1 GKKMAMIRFWRTV
14 VVIVSLGCPLSF
26 LCASTD
32 SGAVAIWRCPLQS
45 TRVNGGYINSYW
57 LARSAV
63 PLPDSPSFRSVI
75 GGATAMPVALVDI
88 PKLIDR
94 HIGALPKI
102 EHQDLGRYTIRGIE
116 LDTSGRIGQRDMAMW
131 VVWLKTAEGDDRPL
145 IVLADG
151 KVIAPALVYFRETH
165 AAFNLGWADVYFR
178 ADEIPRAEALK
189 IMAPFLFSLHTLTRM
204 LFASLPAPSGSAG
217 YA

>member
-1 GKKMAMIRFWRTV
+1 M
-14 VVIVSLGCPLSF
+14 P
-26 LCASTD
+26 
-32 SGAVAIWRCPLQS
+32 
-45 TRVNGGYINSYW
+45 
-57 LARSAV
+57 
-63 PLPDSPSFRSVI
+63 PLPSKTSLRSLA
-75 GGATAMPVALVDI
+75 GGTATMQVGPRDI

-116 LDTSGRIGQRDMAMW
+116 LDTSGRIGQREMAMW

-165 AAFNLGWADVYFR
+165 AAFNLGMFIFER
-178 ADEIPRAEALK
+178 MKSLEPR
-189 IMAPFLFSLHTLTRM
+189 R
-204 LFASLPAPSGSAG
+204 
-217 YA
+217 